1 MNQKE
6 NLKNQKTMSQKSKIN
21 RARRE
26 ANQEKEGKKVMEW
39 LIGALVVLFIVVL
52 VASMMLQ

>member
-1 MNQKE
+1 
-6 NLKNQKTMSQKSKIN
+6 MSQKSRIN

-39 LIGALVVLFIVVL
+39 LIAALVVLFIVAL
-52 VASMMLQ
+52 VGSMFLA

>member
-1 MNQKE
+1 
-6 NLKNQKTMSQKSKIN
+6 MSQKSRIN

-39 LIGALVVLFIVVL
+39 LIAALVVLFIVAL
-52 VASMMLQ
+52 VGAMFLA

>member
-1 MNQKE
+1 
-6 NLKNQKTMSQKSKIN
+6 MSQRSKIN

-39 LIGALVVLFIVVL
+39 LIGGLVVLFILVL
-52 VASMMLQ
+52 VISMLY

>member
-1 MNQKE
+1 
-6 NLKNQKTMSQKSKIN
+6 MSQKSKIN

>member
-1 MNQKE
+1 
-6 NLKNQKTMSQKSKIN
+6 MSQKSRIN

-39 LIGALVVLFIVVL
+39 LIAALMVLFIVAL
-52 VASMMLQ
+52 VGAMFLA